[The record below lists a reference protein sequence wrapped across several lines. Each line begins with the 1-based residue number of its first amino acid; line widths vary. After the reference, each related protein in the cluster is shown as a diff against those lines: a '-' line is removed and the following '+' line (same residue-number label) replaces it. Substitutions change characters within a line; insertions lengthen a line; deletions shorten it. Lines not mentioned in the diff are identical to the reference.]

1 MSFTFVD
8 LFAATLMDRISAES
22 SEGKPARERLKDTM
36 KPDWEPDLG

>member
-8 LFAATLMDRISAES
+8 LFAATVMAHMAAKS
-22 SEGKPARERLKDTM
+22 SDAQRERERLKDRM